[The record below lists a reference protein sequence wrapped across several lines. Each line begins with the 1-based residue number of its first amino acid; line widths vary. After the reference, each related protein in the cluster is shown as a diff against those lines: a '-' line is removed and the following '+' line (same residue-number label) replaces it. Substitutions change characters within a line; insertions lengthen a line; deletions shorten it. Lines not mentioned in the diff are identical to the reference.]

1 MTRKK
6 KGLGDT
12 IEAITKATGIKT
24 IVKFI
29 AGEDCGCEKRKA
41 KLNELFPYKKSNCL
55 TEESYNYLDAF
66 LKLNKTKTNPI
77 EQNELLVIYNAT
89 FNTNVGQTNCDSC
102 WIDMIN
108 ELKQVYETYN
118 ISE

>member
-1 MTRKK
+1 MARRK

-12 IEAITKATGIKT
+12 IEAITEATGIKAL
-24 IVKFI
+24 VKFI
-29 AGEDCGCEKRKA
+29 AGEDCGCDERKD
-41 KLNELFPYKKSNCL
+41 KLNELFPYKKANCL
-55 TEESYNYLDAF
+55 SEENYSYLDEF
-66 LKLNKTKTNPI
+66 LKAKKTELKPS
-77 EQNELLVIYNAT
+77 EQTILLRIYNET
-89 FNTNVGQTNCDSC
+89 FNANVGNTQCSSC